1 MPLSQR
7 SGVLEWCAN
16 TMPIKDYLIGMD
28 MDSGAHRRYHP
39 GDLRPRECRR
49 KLQEAQNAYRYAYSN
64 SITMYVHM

>member
-39 GDLRPRECRR
+39 HDLRPRECRK
-49 KLQEAQNAYRYAYSN
+49 KLQEAQNAYRYSL
-64 SITMYVHM
+64 SRLQ